1 MVDDFGEVT
10 RISRSSSN
18 LAAVPNAGQVCL
30 VQIHGPEMG
39 RLYDIGPGGA
49 EMGRGEGAEISIA
62 LSTFIPDSCRDF
74 MYWISFIKIPLI
86 CSVSAPSTQ

>member
-62 LSTFIPDSCRDF
+62 SDT
-74 MYWISFIKIPLI
+74 
-86 CSVSAPSTQ
+86 VSRRHAKLVWLGETLTVNDLG